1 MNTIRWIR
9 RISIPVSGLC
19 ALLACARGAEA
30 LEVHGTTITVTP
42 ASITCPPDSGTASV
56 VVELDVDFTATDVAL
71 GTTVTLLDEDAL
83 PLDDGLVT
91 VSIPAADVGAFT
103 GVPGRGLLTL
113 TFTVHCNDACK
124 IEGWNDATGD
134 LVEVVWDP
142 GGPAAGPPA
151 ETHGPYP
158 PTRVDAETEDE
169 HCAQLAVEVSGEG
182 FENFGSATVCC
193 EREVPTHRTS
203 WGKVKVERR

>member
-1 MNTIRWIR
+1 MKTRRWNWLPWIE
-9 RISIPVSGLC
+9 IAILC
-19 ALLACARGAEA
+19 AAFAWARDAEA
-30 LEVHGTTITVTP
+30 LEVHGATITVSP
-42 ASITCPPDSGTASV
+42 ASITCPPDSGTATV
-56 VVELDVDFTATDVAL
+56 VVELDVDITATDVAI
-71 GTTVTLLDEDAL
+71 GTTVTLLDADAL

-91 VSIPAADVGAFT
+91 LFIPAADVGAFT
-103 GVPGRGLLTL
+103 GVPGRGVLTL
-113 TFTVHCNDACK
+113 TFTVHCNDNCR

-142 GGPAAGPPA
+142 GGPGGGPPA

-158 PTRVDAETEDE
+158 PTRVDAEPEDE

-193 EREVPTHRTS
+193 EREVPSRGTT
-203 WGKVKVERR
+203 WGRIKAGRR